1 MSTASAAFSSHD
13 RAAARERLERLAHAL
28 DSAVRVPGT
37 QIRFGADSVL
47 NVIPGLGT
55 VATTALSA
63 WLIWEARR
71 LGAPRYLIGRMV
83 GNVALDSA
91 ISSVPVA
98 GWIGDVF
105 FKANRRNMA
114 LLRDHL
120 DRSGV

>member
-1 MSTASAAFSSHD
+1 MSYASLARPAQD
-13 RAAARERLERLAHAL
+13 RAAARERLERLAYAL

-55 VATTALSA
+55 AATTAVSA

-71 LGAPRYLIGRMV
+71 LGAPKRLLGRMI
-83 GNVALDSA
+83 GNVALDTA

-120 DRSGV
+120 DRGAG